1 MHRLTRQ
8 PSLCALALGLP
19 LMLAACNGQTL
30 VEPGDAG
37 PSDARADILTMGA
50 NDATPETDDS
60 GLVDADPNDATPVQV
75 QLDASLP
82 NDCLSICEAK
92 ATSCGAPS
100 GAGPT
105 DCAAMCAASPT
116 PAQLTCIQSSG
127 CNSLAAAFEDA
138 GTVCGIGQQDGG

>member
-1 MHRLTRQ
+1 M
-8 PSLCALALGLP
+8 LA
-19 LMLAACNGQTL
+19 MLAACNGQTL

-37 PSDARADILTMGA
+37 PSDARADTVARGA
-50 NDATPETDDS
+50 SDATPETDDS
-60 GLVDADPNDATPVQV
+60 GLAYTGPSDATPVQA

-82 NDCLSICEAK
+82 SDCVSICEAK

-116 PAQLTCIQSSG
+116 PAQLTCIQSSS

-138 GTVCGIGQQDGG
+138 GTVCGIGHDEGG